1 MKKES
6 VVLRAWRKPEI
17 RRLGEIRDVAGAEG
31 AGAQGNGA
39 KT

>member
-6 VVLRAWRKPEI
+6 SLRAWRKPEI